1 CPLPATVVF
10 NYPTVDRLADYLM
23 GGTVEARPP
32 APAQA
37 VMEAREL
44 MAGLPLLHQAML
56 APAQAVMEAREL
68 MALLAKEAGE

>member
-1 CPLPATVVF
+1 MGLDSLMAVELKRLVSESFACPLPATVVF

-23 GGTVEARPP
+23 GATVEARPP

-44 MAGLPLLHQAML
+44 MA
-56 APAQAVMEAREL
+56 
-68 MALLAKEAGE
+68 LLAKEAEE